1 MTKKIPK
8 VVTRLMYEES
18 ERKKNLTRE
27 LVPIS
32 KKGKGKSF
40 STKRILEGKD
50 KLPKRLLNTPPPKK
64 KGKET
69 MLSKAL
75 KQSSPPKSLVP
86 TKEVQKAKMYSL
98 ESDCT
103 IKVLGENIHIS
114 RHTPTILR
122 IGHTSKRIEGTP
134 MFMLLDKKVQEFM
147 VVLTKD
153 LLKGRGDARYFRA
166 DKKAFDFVTAKYPK
180 VKKSFWL
187 FAFGILLG
195 SVASELNMKRT
206 RKLSEAV
213 LLTIK
218 KQKK

>member
-1 MTKKIPK
+1 MAKKTPK

-86 TKEVQKAKMYSL
+86 TKERSVAQTYSL
-98 ESDCT
+98 TSDCF
-103 IKVLGENIHIS
+103 INVLGEKILIS

-153 LLKGRGDARYFRA
+153 LLKGKGDARYFRA
-166 DKKAFDFVTAKYPK
+166 DKQAFDFITARYPK
-180 VKKSFWL
+180 VKKSFWF
-187 FAFGILLG
+187 FAFGVLIG
-195 SVASELNMKRT
+195 NVASELNMKRT